1 MTAPSRI
8 SSGVCIS
15 TSSGRVRVT
24 VVMVSTTLNAMHSQ
38 AALATWRRRSL

>member
-1 MTAPSRI
+1 MTAPSMM

-15 TSSGRVRVT
+15 CIIGRVSAT
-24 VVMVSTTLNAMHSQ
+24 VLMVSTTLPAMQSH